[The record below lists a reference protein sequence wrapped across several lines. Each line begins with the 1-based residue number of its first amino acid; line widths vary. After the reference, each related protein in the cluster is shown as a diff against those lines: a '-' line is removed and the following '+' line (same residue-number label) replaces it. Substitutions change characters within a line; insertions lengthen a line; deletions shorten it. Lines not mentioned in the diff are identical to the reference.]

1 MGCPAVKLGVIIQAR
16 MGSTRLPGK
25 VLRPIGGKPLLG
37 HVLDRA
43 QALRHPATVV
53 VATTLEP
60 RDDAIFEF
68 CKRRGTELFR
78 GSEANVLDRYYQC
91 ARLHG
96 FDHVVRLTADNP
108 FTDIAELDRLI
119 DLHLSRQADF
129 SHSFRVLP
137 IGVGAEIFRFDALKE
152 TAERSTE
159 PHHFEHVDE
168 YMLEHPERFRTEQLD
183 AAAGKEYPQARLT
196 VDDETDYRRACYI
209 VEHTDGEI
217 TTERAIALCL
227 QFA

>member
-1 MGCPAVKLGVIIQAR
+1 

-43 QALRHPATVV
+43 EALRHPATVV
-53 VATTLEP
+53 VATTVEP
-60 RDDAIFEF
+60 RDDAIVEF
-68 CKRRGTELFR
+68 CGWRSTEVFR
-78 GSEANVLDRYYQC
+78 GSETNVLDRYYQC
-91 ARLHG
+91 AKLYRL
-96 FDHVVRLTADNP
+96 DHVVRLTADNP
-108 FTDIAELDRLI
+108 FTDVTELDRLI
-119 DLHLSRQADF
+119 DLHLSRHADF
-129 SHSFRVLP
+129 SHSFPVLP
-137 IGVGAEIFRFDALKE
+137 IGVGSEIFRFDALEESAK
-152 TAERSTE
+152 RSTE

-168 YMLEHPERFRTEQLD
+168 YMLEHPERFRTEHLD
-183 AAAGKEYPQARLT
+183 AVAGKEYPQTRLT

-209 VEHTDGEI
+209 VEHADGEI